1 MTDPKPPKTLAEIS
15 KIVEK
20 RGRLDKMLT
29 YLDKSKIEDRTV
41 GSIWEHAQQL
51 LDMLQEYLDDAVKQ
65 PKPPKEPKTK

>member
-29 YLDKSKIEDRTV
+29 YLDKSEIEDRTV

-51 LDMLQEYLDDAVKQ
+51 LDMLQEYLDDAVK
-65 PKPPKEPKTK
+65 KPKEVKTK

>member
-20 RGRLDKMLT
+20 RGRLDKLLN
-29 YLDKSKIEDRTV
+29 YLDKDEIEDRTV

-51 LDMLQEYLDDAVKQ
+51 LDMLQEYLDDAVK
-65 PKPPKEPKTK
+65 KPKEAKKK